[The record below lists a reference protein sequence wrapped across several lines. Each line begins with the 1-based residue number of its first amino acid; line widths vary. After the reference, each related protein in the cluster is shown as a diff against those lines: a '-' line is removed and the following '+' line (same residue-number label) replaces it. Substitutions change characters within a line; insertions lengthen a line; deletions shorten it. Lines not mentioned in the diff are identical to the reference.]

1 MIAKEMGEAEWSKKK
16 RLAISYLEE
25 KLSTLSTM
33 LSSDSLMRGQTT
45 GVRYYPATHIAKT

>member
-1 MIAKEMGEAEWSKKK
+1 MIAKEMGEAEWSKK